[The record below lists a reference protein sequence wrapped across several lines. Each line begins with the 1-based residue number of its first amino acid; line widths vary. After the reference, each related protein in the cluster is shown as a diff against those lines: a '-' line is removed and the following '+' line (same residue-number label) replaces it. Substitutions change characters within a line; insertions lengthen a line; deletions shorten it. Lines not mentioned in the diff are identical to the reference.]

1 MSYKSLYRKYRP
13 MRFEDVCGQQF
24 IVKTLSNAIKN
35 NKIGH
40 AYLFCGTRGTG
51 KTTIAKIF
59 AKLVNCLNPLDNVPC
74 GECEICLNENTDEIP
89 DIIEIDAA
97 SNNGVDEIR
106 ELKNKIK
113 LMPVMCKYKVYIID
127 EVHMLSTGAFNA
139 LLKTLEEPPEHVIF
153 ILATTEPQ
161 KLPITII
168 SRCQRFDFKKIN
180 VLDISKRLKYIS
192 QKEGI
197 DIDDEAIE
205 EIAKLSEGAMRDA
218 IGLLDQISS
227 FADSKITV
235 EDIYTIR
242 GSVSNRV
249 LIELIEKYIDNDASS
264 ILSIVDDIY
273 LSGKDF
279 YRLSEDILVFYRNML
294 ISKVAPSYFEDKALQ
309 LKDDIMRLSS
319 KIEVKRIERMI
330 KKLEE
335 LLRNIKS
342 SDYPRI
348 LFETTIL
355 SDLDLDESFENE
367 KTTTEKDKTFVLGIN
382 EVDSKSK
389 NKEIK
394 LDKNINEIIKEE
406 FKEKDIKKVT
416 TKNKSNNSFA
426 ITDALKEAMINNT
439 IAEASASL
447 KKEATVKF
455 EELDKYLIDK
465 DFKAAATILKDSI
478 VTAVS
483 NDHMLLTYKYESMVE
498 DNDNEYA
505 SISNLIKQ
513 MFGSEYKVVAITDK
527 RWKELRPYFL
537 NLKKENGTIP
547 LIEEKYE
554 KINKSENMIENEN
567 YEEVLNIFDS
577 DLIEMEE

>member
-319 KIEVKRIERMI
+319 KIDVKRIERMI

-367 KTTTEKDKTFVLGIN
+367 KTTTEKDKTFVMGIN

-537 NLKKENGTIP
+537 NLKKDNGTIP

>member
-367 KTTTEKDKTFVLGIN
+367 KPTTEKDKTFVMGIN

-389 NKEIK
+389 NNEIK

-426 ITDALKEAMINNT
+426 ITDTLKEAMINNT

>member
-1 MSYKSLYRKYRP
+1 M
-13 MRFEDVCGQQF
+13 
-24 IVKTLSNAIKN
+24 
-35 NKIGH
+35 
-40 AYLFCGTRGTG
+40 
-51 KTTIAKIF
+51 
-59 AKLVNCLNPLDNVPC
+59 
-74 GECEICLNENTDEIP
+74 
-89 DIIEIDAA
+89 
-97 SNNGVDEIR
+97 
-106 ELKNKIK
+106 
-113 LMPVMCKYKVYIID
+113 
-127 EVHMLSTGAFNA
+127 
-139 LLKTLEEPPEHVIF
+139 
-153 ILATTEPQ
+153 
-161 KLPITII
+161 
-168 SRCQRFDFKKIN
+168 
-180 VLDISKRLKYIS
+180 
-192 QKEGI
+192 
-197 DIDDEAIE
+197 
-205 EIAKLSEGAMRDA
+205 
-218 IGLLDQISS
+218 
-227 FADSKITV
+227 
-235 EDIYTIR
+235 
-242 GSVSNRV
+242 
-249 LIELIEKYIDNDASS
+249 
-264 ILSIVDDIY
+264 
-273 LSGKDF
+273 
-279 YRLSEDILVFYRNML
+279 FYRNML

-537 NLKKENGTIP
+537 NLKKDNGTIP

>member
-106 ELKNKIK
+106 ELKNKIR

-294 ISKVAPSYFEDKALQ
+294 ISKVAPSYFEDKALP

-367 KTTTEKDKTFVLGIN
+367 KTTIEKDKTFVLGIN

>member
-309 LKDDIMRLSS
+309 LKEDIMRLSS

-439 IAEASASL
+439 IAEASVSL

-554 KINKSENMIENEN
+554 KINKSENMIKNEN

>member
-355 SDLDLDESFENE
+355 SDLNLDESFENE
-367 KTTTEKDKTFVLGIN
+367 KATTEKDKTFVLGIN

-439 IAEASASL
+439 IAEASVSL

-554 KINKSENMIENEN
+554 KINKSENMIKNEN

>member
-59 AKLVNCLNPLDNVPC
+59 AKLVNCLNPLNNVPC

-319 KIEVKRIERMI
+319 KIDVKRIERMI

-355 SDLDLDESFENE
+355 SDLDLDDSFENE
-367 KTTTEKDKTFVLGIN
+367 KPTTEKDKTFVLGIN

-389 NKEIK
+389 NNEIK
-394 LDKNINEIIKEE
+394 FDKNINEIIKEE

-455 EELDKYLIDK
+455 EKLDKYLIDK

>member
-13 MRFEDVCGQQF
+13 MKFEDVCGQQF

-319 KIEVKRIERMI
+319 KIDVKRIERMI

-455 EELDKYLIDK
+455 EKLDKYLIDK

>member
-319 KIEVKRIERMI
+319 KIDVKRIERMI

-367 KTTTEKDKTFVLGIN
+367 KPTTEKDKTFVMGIN

-389 NKEIK
+389 NNEIK

-455 EELDKYLIDK
+455 EKLDKYLIDK

>member
-505 SISNLIKQ
+505 SINNLIKQ

-537 NLKKENGTIP
+537 NLKKDNGTIP

>member
-367 KTTTEKDKTFVLGIN
+367 KPTAEKDKTFVMGIN
-382 EVDSKSK
+382 EVDSNSK
-389 NKEIK
+389 NNEIK

-426 ITDALKEAMINNT
+426 ITDTLKEAMINNT

>member
-139 LLKTLEEPPEHVIF
+139 LLKTLEEPPDHVIF

-367 KTTTEKDKTFVLGIN
+367 KPTTEKDKTFVMGIN
-382 EVDSKSK
+382 EVDSNSK
-389 NKEIK
+389 NNEIK

-426 ITDALKEAMINNT
+426 ITDTLKEAMINNT

-505 SISNLIKQ
+505 SISNLVKQ

>member
-389 NKEIK
+389 NNEIK

-505 SISNLIKQ
+505 SISNLVKQ
-513 MFGSEYKVVAITDK
+513 MFGLEYKVVAITDK

-537 NLKKENGTIP
+537 NLKKQNGTIP

-567 YEEVLNIFDS
+567 YEEVFNIFDS

>member
-335 LLRNIKS
+335 LLGNIKS

-505 SISNLIKQ
+505 SISSLVKQ

-567 YEEVLNIFDS
+567 YEGVLNIFDS

>member
-227 FADSKITV
+227 FTDSKITV

-309 LKDDIMRLSS
+309 LKEDIMRLSS

-554 KINKSENMIENEN
+554 KINKSENMIKNEN

>member
-218 IGLLDQISS
+218 IGLLDQVSS

-249 LIELIEKYIDNDASS
+249 LIELIEKYIENDASS

-355 SDLDLDESFENE
+355 SDLNLDESFENE

-406 FKEKDIKKVT
+406 FKEKNIKKVT

-513 MFGSEYKVVAITDK
+513 MFGSDYKVVAITDK

>member
-505 SISNLIKQ
+505 SISNLVKQ
-513 MFGSEYKVVAITDK
+513 MFGLEYKVVAITDK

>member
-367 KTTTEKDKTFVLGIN
+367 KTTTEKDKTFVMGIN

-389 NKEIK
+389 NNEIK

>member
-59 AKLVNCLNPLDNVPC
+59 AKLVNCLNLLDNVPC

-367 KTTTEKDKTFVLGIN
+367 KPTTEKDKTFVMGIN

-389 NKEIK
+389 NNEIK

-537 NLKKENGTIP
+537 NLKKDNGTIP

>member
-227 FADSKITV
+227 FTDSKITV

-389 NKEIK
+389 NKKIK

-406 FKEKDIKKVT
+406 FKEKDIEKVT

-554 KINKSENMIENEN
+554 KINKSENMIKNEN

>member
-227 FADSKITV
+227 FTDSKITV

-406 FKEKDIKKVT
+406 FKEKDIEKVT

>member
-309 LKDDIMRLSS
+309 LKDDIIRLSS

-367 KTTTEKDKTFVLGIN
+367 KPTTEKDKTFVLGIN
-382 EVDSKSK
+382 EEDSKSK

-505 SISNLIKQ
+505 SISNLVKQ
-513 MFGSEYKVVAITDK
+513 MFGLEYKVVAITDK

-537 NLKKENGTIP
+537 NLKKQNGTIP

>member
-106 ELKNKIK
+106 ELKNKIR

-554 KINKSENMIENEN
+554 KINKSENMIKNEN

>member
-227 FADSKITV
+227 FTDSKITV

-309 LKDDIMRLSS
+309 LKEDIMRLSS

-406 FKEKDIKKVT
+406 FKEKDIEKVT

-513 MFGSEYKVVAITDK
+513 MFGLEYKVVAITDK

-547 LIEEKYE
+547 LVEEKYE

>member
-192 QKEGI
+192 KREGI

-249 LIELIEKYIDNDASS
+249 LIELIEKYIENDASS

-447 KKEATVKF
+447 KKETTVKF

>member
-367 KTTTEKDKTFVLGIN
+367 KNMTEKDKTFVLGIN

-527 RWKELRPYFL
+527 KWKEIRPYFL

>member
-59 AKLVNCLNPLDNVPC
+59 AKLVNCLNLLDNVPC

>member
-279 YRLSEDILVFYRNML
+279 YRLSEDVLVFYRNML

-367 KTTTEKDKTFVLGIN
+367 KPTTEKDKTFVMGIN
-382 EVDSKSK
+382 EVDSNSK
-389 NKEIK
+389 NNEIK

-426 ITDALKEAMINNT
+426 ITDTLKEAMINNT

>member
-227 FADSKITV
+227 FTDSKITV

-309 LKDDIMRLSS
+309 LKEDIMRLSS

-367 KTTTEKDKTFVLGIN
+367 KTATEKDETFVLGIN

-547 LIEEKYE
+547 LVEEKYE
-554 KINKSENMIENEN
+554 KINKSENMIKNEN

>member
-74 GECEICLNENTDEIP
+74 GECEICLNESTDEIP

-139 LLKTLEEPPEHVIF
+139 LLKTLEEPPEYVIF

-367 KTTTEKDKTFVLGIN
+367 KPTTEKDKTFVMGIN
-382 EVDSKSK
+382 EVDSNSK
-389 NKEIK
+389 NNEIK

-426 ITDALKEAMINNT
+426 ITDTLKEAMINNT

>member
-279 YRLSEDILVFYRNML
+279 YRLSEDVLVFYRNML

-367 KTTTEKDKTFVLGIN
+367 KPTTEKDKTFVMGIN
-382 EVDSKSK
+382 EVDSNSK
-389 NKEIK
+389 NNEIK

-426 ITDALKEAMINNT
+426 ITDTLKEAMINNT

-505 SISNLIKQ
+505 SISSLVKQ

>member
-279 YRLSEDILVFYRNML
+279 YKLSEDILVFYRNML

-367 KTTTEKDKTFVLGIN
+367 KPTTEKDKTFVMGIN
-382 EVDSKSK
+382 EVDSNSK
-389 NKEIK
+389 NNEIK

-426 ITDALKEAMINNT
+426 ITDTLKEAMINNT

-505 SISNLIKQ
+505 SISNLVKQ

-554 KINKSENMIENEN
+554 KINKSENMIKNEN

>member
-59 AKLVNCLNPLDNVPC
+59 SKLVNCLNPLDNVPC

-355 SDLDLDESFENE
+355 SDLNLDESFENE
-367 KTTTEKDKTFVLGIN
+367 KTTTEKDKTFVMGIN

>member
-319 KIEVKRIERMI
+319 KIELKRIERMI

-505 SISNLIKQ
+505 SISNLVKQ

>member
-13 MRFEDVCGQQF
+13 MKFEDVCGQQF

-367 KTTTEKDKTFVLGIN
+367 KTTTEKDKTFVMGIN

>member
-335 LLRNIKS
+335 LLGNIKS

-367 KTTTEKDKTFVLGIN
+367 KPTTEKDKTLVMSIN

-513 MFGSEYKVVAITDK
+513 MFGSDYKVVAITDK

>member
-367 KTTTEKDKTFVLGIN
+367 KPTTEKDKTFVMGIN
-382 EVDSKSK
+382 EVDSNSK
-389 NKEIK
+389 NNEIK

-426 ITDALKEAMINNT
+426 ITDTLKEAMINNT

-505 SISNLIKQ
+505 SISNLVKQ

>member
-367 KTTTEKDKTFVLGIN
+367 KPTTEKDKTFVMGIN

-389 NKEIK
+389 NNEIK
-394 LDKNINEIIKEE
+394 LDKNINETIKEE

-537 NLKKENGTIP
+537 NLKKDNGTIP

>member
-279 YRLSEDILVFYRNML
+279 YKLSEDILVFYRNML

-367 KTTTEKDKTFVLGIN
+367 KPTTEKDKTFVMGIN
-382 EVDSKSK
+382 EVDSNSK
-389 NKEIK
+389 NNEIK

-426 ITDALKEAMINNT
+426 ITDTLKEAMINNT

>member
-335 LLRNIKS
+335 LLGNIKS

-367 KTTTEKDKTFVLGIN
+367 KPMTEKDKTFVMGIN

-389 NKEIK
+389 NNEIK

-483 NDHMLLTYKYESMVE
+483 NDHMLLTYKYEGMVE

-537 NLKKENGTIP
+537 NLKKENGTIQ